1 MTDPAGPAIGPI
13 RQIVQGAENSPRR
26 YLVILSGTADKP
38 GTSVQTE
45 NGQARAS
52 HGAGAHR
59 DKKSGVQNAIP

>member
-45 NGQARAS
+45 NGQ
-52 HGAGAHR
+52 
-59 DKKSGVQNAIP
+59 